1 MKLGF
6 QNLFLRNIVWAPSD
20 ESGAAPSEA
29 PKSLDE
35 IASLMLEPASPS
47 KAEEK
52 KPKNSGSSHG
62 VSGGEAADDED
73 DNQNPRQHQ
82 VEGALTQDEEAGG
95 EQDTE
100 ENDSEDDVLG
110 DDIFS
115 EDGGKQPQDDADE
128 EGDGD
133 GESDPA
139 DAKPLGDDVKLTVT
153 VDGEE
158 QEVTLGELKR
168 RYAGEGAIEKRL
180 QIATESRNSA
190 VKDYERMQVLT
201 TNALKKFG
209 ENLFRRMVQEPTEE
223 LRRSNPT
230 EYLLRKDLFD
240 KETAAIQTA
249 HSELYGLMQQI
260 DQHAEQVRQQVRT
273 QAQKR
278 LFEIMPVFKDKV
290 KGPKVRDALI
300 ETAREIGY
308 SDKDIEECTDPLM
321 FKVMALAARELR
333 RQKGMKA
340 TPVKEQVRTMKK
352 QSNQKQAPTVQ
363 RQEAAAL
370 AKARKT
376 GNLDDIAAAMVVTPR
391 KQRRG

>member
-6 QNLFLRNIVWAPSD
+6 QHLFLRNIVWAPAD
-20 ESGAAPSEA
+20 ENGGAFEA
-29 PKSLDE
+29 PKSDDDLT
-35 IASLMLEPASPS
+35 SLMLEPAAPV
-47 KAEEK
+47 KEEK
-52 KPKNSGSSHG
+52 KPKNSGSSH
-62 VSGGEAADDED
+62 VASGGEDAGDED
-73 DNQNPRQHQ
+73 DNQKPRQRQ
-82 VEGALTQDEEAGG
+82 VEGALTQDEDAGG
-95 EQDTE
+95 EQDTDE
-100 ENDSEDDVLG
+100 DDSEDDFLG

-115 EDGGKQPQDDADE
+115 EEGAKAQDDADE

-133 GESDPA
+133 GEDDA
-139 DAKPLGDDVKLTVT
+139 ANAKPLGDDTKLSVT

-260 DQHAEQVRQQVRT
+260 DQHAEQVRQQVRQ
-273 QAQKR
+273 QAQNH

-308 SDKDIEECTDPLM
+308 SDKEIEECTDPLM

-352 QSNQKQAPTVQ
+352 QSNQKQTPTVQ

-370 AKARKT
+370 SRARKT
-376 GNLDDIAAAMVVTPR
+376 GSLDDIAAAMVVAPR